1 MADVTGMQDRIRLTT
16 DVAWGLC
23 VFEMSAVEIEKEIRK
38 LEPDE
43 LRKLSAWFADFAT
56 KQAETSAEDAEW
68 HAFALATFASFYDDE
83 ELEYSLQDIKR

>member
-43 LRKLSAWFADFAT
+43 LRKLSA
-56 KQAETSAEDAEW
+56 
-68 HAFALATFASFYDDE
+68 
-83 ELEYSLQDIKR
+83 